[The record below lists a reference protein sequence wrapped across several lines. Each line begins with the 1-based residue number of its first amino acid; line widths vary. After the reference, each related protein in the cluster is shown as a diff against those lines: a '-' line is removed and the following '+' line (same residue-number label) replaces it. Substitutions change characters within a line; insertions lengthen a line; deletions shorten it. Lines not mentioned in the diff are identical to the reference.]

1 VKRVEEKKRLPSD
14 FEQSEYFNG
23 RDEAIIDIVEILRN
37 DLNGCSIGSA
47 LAILEDTKKWLLES
61 TGI

>member
-1 VKRVEEKKRLPSD
+1 MEEKKRLPSD
-14 FEQSEYFNG
+14 FEQSEYFKG

-61 TGI
+61 TGV

>member
-1 VKRVEEKKRLPSD
+1 MEEKKRLPRD
-14 FEQSEYFNG
+14 FEQSEYFRG
-23 RDEAIIDIVEILRN
+23 RDETIIDVIETIRKNLPE
-37 DLNGCSIGSA
+37 CSIGSA